1 MLHSETFIETRDSNV
16 KSSILFVSGRLS
28 AFSTAV
34 SAARSVPVAAALLL
48 SLAGCGQRG
57 PLYLPKLP
65 EHPVQKTTPAQ
76 STPAVNQSDDA
87 GKASRATP
95 SN

>member
-1 MLHSETFIETRDSNV
+1 M

-28 AFSTAV
+28 AFSTAF
-34 SAARSVPVAAALLL
+34 SAARSVPVAAVLLL

-57 PLYLPKLP
+57 PLYLPKPP
-65 EHPVQKTTPAQ
+65 EHPLQTTPAAQ

-87 GKASRATP
+87 AKASRATP